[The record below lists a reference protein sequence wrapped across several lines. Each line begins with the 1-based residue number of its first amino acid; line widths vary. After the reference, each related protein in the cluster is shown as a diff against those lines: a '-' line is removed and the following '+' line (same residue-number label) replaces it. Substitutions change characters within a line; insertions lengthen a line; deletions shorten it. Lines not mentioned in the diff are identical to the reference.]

1 MQAVLRFQPIERK
14 GLKSVGM
21 HNSRGYTDDNRP
33 GHIDVSRSSLNR
45 VLVGPEIKKIS
56 GAMAAAIEKIPM
68 ARKSSDAGKDIVMCE
83 AILSASPEFFQLT
96 GATEKWSRQS
106 VEWLKKEFGEKLLS
120 AVLHLDEQTPHIHAV
135 IRVDEEKSR
144 IHPVTKER
152 MPAKRVLCYSDHFV
166 DRKEVLTRARIDG
179 RSHLDTKLGRFQT
192 RYAEAVSS
200 LGLERGRESARTKD
214 KNLVHTKTQLEAE
227 IQSLKIK
234 KDEEIQNLS
243 KVKVKVEETIKK
255 MELEAIENGKSLYR
269 REVEKVKRKIEDLFL
284 CKNNAKQFFFSL
296 RENQRKE
303 NIHRNT
309 FLNKVNCYNNIN
321 VVEMKNG

>member
-1 MQAVLRFQPIERK
+1 M
-14 GLKSVGM
+14 
-21 HNSRGYTDDNRP
+21 N
-33 GHIDVSRSSLNR
+33 RSSLNR
-45 VLVGPEIKKIS
+45 VLVGPTVKKIS
-56 GAMAAAIEKIPM
+56 GAMVEAIVGIPM
-68 ARKSSDAGKDIVMCE
+68 ARKSSDVGKDIVMCE
-83 AILSASPEFFQLT
+83 AILSASSEFFQLK

-152 MPAKRVLCYSDHFV
+152 MPSKRVLCYSDRFV

-214 KNLVHTKTQLEAE
+214 K
-227 IQSLKIK
+227 
-234 KDEEIQNLS
+234 
-243 KVKVKVEETIKK
+243 
-255 MELEAIENGKSLYR
+255 R
-269 REVEKVKRKIEDLFL
+269 LFRV
-284 CKNNAKQFFFSL
+284 F
-296 RENQRKE
+296 R
-303 NIHRNT
+303 
-309 FLNKVNCYNNIN
+309 
-321 VVEMKNG
+321 G